1 MQGTIL
7 EYNLT
12 NHTGIISSEDSTR
25 YKFKNVEW
33 KSSNIT
39 PKVGMT
45 VDFIV
50 KDNMATEIYS
60 LDAPNCATIV
70 SDVSDKSM
78 PIIKTIFK
86 WGIIGGILFFIV
98 VGFIALGD
106 YMDEKSREDD
116 ADQAAAQAKISNTT
130 RALDMLKEGNLL
142 LSNKQYDQALNYYN
156 GIGKFFELQKDGE
169 YSFPEV
175 IRPQLNDKELEQFV
189 FNRAYTY
196 YKQANYGECIDKL
209 SSVSSVSSYILRA
222 TCLKNF
228 KGYEVY
234 MTRSPDSPTYIRNPY
249 ADKFSV
255 EEDTNYACTLGDCDK
270 TIPLEQKVENY
281 YVQLNQ

>member
-12 NHTGIISSEDSTR
+12 NDTGIISSEDSTR

-50 KDNMATEIYS
+50 KDNIATEIYS
-60 LDAPNCATIV
+60 IDAPNCATIV

-106 YMDEKSREDD
+106 YMDEKEREKER
-116 ADQAAAQAKISNTT
+116 ADEVAKVTT
-130 RALDMLKEGNLL
+130 QALDMLKEGNLL
-142 LSNKQYDQALNYYN
+142 LSKKQYEQALNYYN
-156 GIGKFFELQKDGE
+156 GIGKFFDGE
-169 YSFPEV
+169 YSSYN
-175 IRPQLNDKELEQFV
+175 IRPDLNGKAWEQFV

-196 YKQANYGECIDKL
+196 YKQANYVECAKVLDGFPIDASAGNL
-209 SSVSSVSSYILRA
+209 NSVTSYILRA
-222 TCLKNF
+222 ACFKNYNVY
-228 KGYEVY
+228 YEFDKS
-234 MTRSPDSPTYIRNPY
+234 TRFHY
-249 ADKFSV
+249 AANA
-255 EEDTNYACTLGDCDK
+255 EEDINYACKLGDCDI